1 MFKENNEIQTI
12 WQIKKERQE
21 DLEGLAFLLNERF
34 ANNNDII
41 TNSNNW

>member
-1 MFKENNEIQTI
+1 MLKKNKVIQTI
-12 WQIKKERQE
+12 WRIKKKRQD

-41 TNSNNW
+41 TTSNN